1 MYPTPPKALS
11 ATRAH
16 RKEKGEGGKEKGN
29 DAPPTRWPPEDFFGI
44 PPPPPLFLSPSFL
57 LCTTHPLPSSQDK
70 TTHTTREQRKGK
82 GKDERKRGKDEGP
95 TRRRPPKELFWTPP
109 TSLSLSLYLCTPHPP
124 PSSQDKTTHPRR
136 LFLCF
141 DPTKEQKKYEQPSPA
156 ILSEELF
163 GPFFVISPAFLATTR
178 PPR

>member
-1 MYPTPPKALS
+1 VCTPLPPKYCPPPGH
-11 ATRAH
+11 TERGR
-16 RKEKGEGGKEKGN
+16 RKRNGN
-29 DAPPTRWPPEDFFGI
+29 DAPPARWPPEDFFGNL
-44 PPPPPLFLSPSFL
+44 P
-57 LCTTHPLPSSQDK
+57 PSSSLSLSLFPSLYYPPTALITGQDNTHHQG
-70 TTHTTREQRKGK
+70 TTEGK
-82 GKDERKRGKDEGP
+82 GERRKEKGEGRGSDAEAASEGIV
-95 TRRRPPKELFWTPP
+95 LDPP